1 MSKLHP
7 AGATVAGQTTA
18 DTTYSGSVDTTVDV
32 HSGRQP
38 GTPAPDPEIERY
50 RQMLGALDG
59 CAVFVITTDG
69 HVQTWPEPAIRL
81 FGYAP
86 AEIAGRHI
94 SCLFTPADIEA
105 GAPQRWL
112 EAARQSGSA
121 QDDGWRVRS
130 DGSQLWAASGMTAIA
145 GAFGAVSGFVVASR
159 DITVQFAA
167 EEHARLADDQMRLL
181 AETLPGVAAV
191 EVSADGEIRSWNAGA
206 QEITGYLP
214 EEAIGQPL
222 SLLYTRQ
229 DVACG
234 QDRAGLEAAR
244 ASGRCDGDER
254 LVRKDGSVVH
264 CQTRIA
270 LIRDAGGCPAG
281 MLWTARDI
289 SDALRLEE
297 LESGSRRVHS
307 FLAILA
313 HELRN
318 PLAPIR
324 NAVDVITLTPS
335 VDVRIQRCAAIIDRQ
350 LHQLERLVNDLL
362 DVGRVTA
369 GKLKVELTP
378 TAYNDVVTA
387 SIEAI
392 RPVLEAA
399 GQQLVV
405 FLPPKSPYVSADAA
419 RLGQVLINLLSNA
432 TKYTP
437 RGSTV
442 TVHVVV
448 EDGSVVTTVSDTGQ
462 GMEPAAL
469 DRIFNLFSQE
479 REGISRGGLGIGL
492 ALARA
497 VVEAHGGAIQADS
510 PGPGKGSTF
519 TVILPQVVERGEPA
533 GQVDADT
540 GRRRRVL
547 ILDDNTDAADS
558 MAELLNLLGH
568 EARPAYTGSQA
579 LALAAEFQPDC
590 ALLDLEMPDMNGFE
604 VLDALQAT
612 PAGRSMQ
619 FFAITGRGT
628 ADDMRRSQ
636 EAGFHFH
643 LVKPLSIEALRRAL
657 STPASRPIQEGVRQ
671 PER

>member
-1 MSKLHP
+1 MP
-7 AGATVAGQTTA
+7 TT
-18 DTTYSGSVDTTVDV
+18 
-32 HSGRQP
+32 
-38 GTPAPDPEIERY
+38 
-50 RQMLGALDG
+50 
-59 CAVFVITTDG
+59 
-69 HVQTWPEPAIRL
+69 
-81 FGYAP
+81 
-86 AEIAGRHI
+86 
-94 SCLFTPADIEA
+94 
-105 GAPQRWL
+105 
-112 EAARQSGSA
+112 
-121 QDDGWRVRS
+121 
-130 DGSQLWAASGMTAIA
+130 
-145 GAFGAVSGFVVASR
+145 
-159 DITVQFAA
+159 
-167 EEHARLADDQMRLL
+167 LL
-181 AETLPGVAAV
+181 AESLPGVAAF
-191 EVSADGEIRSWNAGA
+191 EVSADGEIRSWNSGA
-206 QEITGYLP
+206 QEITGYPP
-214 EEAIGQPL
+214 EEAIGEPL
-222 SLLYTRQ
+222 SLLFTRQ

-234 QDRAGLEAAR
+234 KDRAGLDAAC
-244 ASGRCDGDER
+244 ASGQYEGDER
-254 LVRKDGSVVH
+254 LARKDGSVVH

-289 SDALRLEE
+289 SNALRLEE
-297 LESGSRRVHS
+297 LESGSRRVQS

-350 LHQLERLVNDLL
+350 FHQLERLVNDLL

-378 TAYNDVVTA
+378 TAYSDVVTA
-387 SIEAI
+387 SIESI

-405 FLPPKSPYVSADAA
+405 SLPPKSPHVSAYAA
-419 RLGQVLINLLSNA
+419 RLEQVLVNLLSNA

-437 RGSTV
+437 RGGTV

-448 EDGSVVTTVSDTGQ
+448 EDGSVVTTVSDTGH
-462 GMEPAAL
+462 GMVPAAL

-479 REGISRGGLGIGL
+479 SEGISRGGLGIGL

-519 TVILPQVVERGEPA
+519 TVILPQVVSCGEPA
-533 GQVDADT
+533 GHVDADT

-547 ILDDNTDAADS
+547 ILDDNTDSANS

-568 EARPAYTGSQA
+568 EARAAYTGSQA
-579 LALAAEFQPDC
+579 LELAAEFQPDC
-590 ALLDLEMPDMNGFE
+590 ALLALEMPDMSGVE

-612 PAGRSMQ
+612 PVGRSMQ
-619 FFAITGRGT
+619 FFALGRGT
-628 ADDMRRSQ
+628 ADDVRRSQ

-657 STPASRPIQEGVRQ
+657 SAPASRPIQEGVRQ